1 MIHISR
7 AVLGHKLPKDGTR
20 YLLGRAGIR
29 PRVWWYYTQHFTLAQ
44 TESEM
49 GFGLGRRKDEKEAP
63 NGGAGRPK
71 ETPGRPVYLVE
82 GVPEAWSAGLCPL
95 SVREVRPFPL
105 FSSPMSA
112 SQSVRIGVC
121 RIRYTDPGLRVWVQA
136 AGTVCDRKGEGGF
149 VGQGFR
155 GWMVFCVWD
164 GLLVTLSGMTL

>member
-7 AVLGHKLPKDGTR
+7 AVLDHKLPKDGTR

-112 SQSVRIGVC
+112 SQSGSECAESGTPIPVSEFGSRL
-121 RIRYTDPGLRVWVQA
+121 PGRCATGRGRV
-136 AGTVCDRKGEGGF
+136 G
-149 VGQGFR
+149 
-155 GWMVFCVWD
+155 
-164 GLLVTLSGMTL
+164 S